1 MLTVQEI
8 NKAIMFG
15 TFTSE
20 ELISIGDAIK
30 FNRAQLV
37 KQVKRSVTIGTTVKF
52 TSNRNGQTYAGT
64 VEKIAIKYVTVR
76 SDRDGG
82 LWKIPAN
89 MLEIVEG
96 QMVPA

>member
-1 MLTVQEI
+1 MLTIHEI

-15 TFTSE
+15 TFTNA

-37 KQVKRSVTIGTTVKF
+37 KQVKRSVTLGSTVKF
-52 TSNRNGQTYAGT
+52 TSNRNGMTYVGS

-76 SDRDGG
+76 DSSTRG
-82 LWKIPAN
+82 LWKVPAS
-89 MLEIVEG
+89 MLEV
-96 QMVPA
+96 V

>member
-1 MLTVQEI
+1 MLTIHEI

-15 TFTSE
+15 NFTNA

-37 KQVKRSVTIGTTVKF
+37 KQVKRSVTLGSTVKF
-52 TSNRNGQTYAGT
+52 TSNRNGMTYVGT

-76 SDRDGG
+76 DSSARG
-82 LWKIPAN
+82 LWKVPAS
-89 MLEIVEG
+89 MLEV
-96 QMVPA
+96 V